1 MLKRL
6 PSNQM
11 VVGSNL
17 AAGKAF
23 LAIYLMIEAK
33 NREIQTCCNSVSRI
47 NFEGKTYSNPILIR
61 LYSFN
66 LFEIHEVISYKKH
79 EKIHHYSCFLF
90 FSYFC
95 IFCLLFLWYFFSLL
109 LKPWNF

>member
-33 NREIQTCCNSVSRI
+33 NRKIQTCCNSVSRI
-47 NFEGKTYSNPILIR
+47 NFEGKTYSNPILETLLLGPNSEGPKNAII
-61 LYSFN
+61 LMDQFSK
-66 LFEIHEVISYKKH
+66 IAISGNPV
-79 EKIHHYSCFLF
+79 EKI
-90 FSYFC
+90 
-95 IFCLLFLWYFFSLL
+95 
-109 LKPWNF
+109 